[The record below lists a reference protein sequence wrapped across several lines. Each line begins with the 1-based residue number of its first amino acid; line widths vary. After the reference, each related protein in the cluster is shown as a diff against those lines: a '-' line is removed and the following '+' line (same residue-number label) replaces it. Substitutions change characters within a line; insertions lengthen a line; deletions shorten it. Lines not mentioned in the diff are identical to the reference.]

1 MKDIQIKGK
10 ILKREIIIL
19 LVLFSVAFALN
30 IFSIVTYNTNWNELY
45 KELYIVIIFTL
56 ALYILL
62 WPVRLLAE
70 WLRHLI
76 ERKNQQ

>member
-30 IFSIVTYNTNWNELY
+30 IFSIANYNTSWNELY
-45 KELYIVIIFTL
+45 KELYVVIILTFV
-56 ALYILL
+56 LYVLL
-62 WPVRLLAE
+62 WPVRLLAT
-70 WLRHLI
+70 WLNHFIQRN
-76 ERKNQQ
+76 KQ